1 MTRAGTRLRCLPLFC
16 ALFVVPPPDAAAQ
29 PAEPIGPYVVDARGT
44 LARFKGTPAV
54 ASALGSTSDAMPTRG
69 LGLATGA
76 HWYPVRLGPVT
87 VGLGGEIVLARGSH
101 TAEFVDQTAQAPT
114 IGTRFSLVSPQLS
127 LNFGNNDGWS
137 YLSGGIGLARLES
150 ELVDRPFTEA
160 ADRVRALHYG
170 GGARWFNTPRLAFTF
185 DVRFYTIAAQEVA
198 ALRPAYPRMRFM
210 VFSVGA
216 SMR

>member
-1 MTRAGTRLRCLPLFC
+1 MTRAGTRLRFLPLFC
-16 ALFVVPPPDAAAQ
+16 ALFILPLPDAAAQ

-44 LARFKGTPAV
+44 FARFKGTPTV

-87 VGLGGEIVLARGSH
+87 VGLGGEVVLARGSH
-101 TAEFVDQTAQAPT
+101 TAELADATAGAPT
-114 IGTRFSLVSPQLS
+114 IATRFSLV
-127 LNFGNNDGWS
+127 
-137 YLSGGIGLARLES
+137 
-150 ELVDRPFTEA
+150 
-160 ADRVRALHYG
+160 
-170 GGARWFNTPRLAFTF
+170 FTF

-210 VFSVGA
+210 VFSVGV
-216 SMR
+216 SLR